1 VVGIELPMKN
11 LAIEEELKEKL
22 TEYEVQRKQEE
33 HITLKR
39 AQKLVKDSIAENLDY
54 YNAVF

>member
-1 VVGIELPMKN
+1 MKN